1 MSEQHWQR
9 LFHQSQTDS
18 YARVAVTLLL
28 LNGVQVTDIAALAQA
43 DIDLEHGW
51 LTTQTGRTYPLVSY
65 AWDALAALLEAEPI
79 ISTTR
84 MEAAASVLT
93 HDETQAHRLLAGAI
107 WVTDETLAMTLET
120 SANSEMPI
128 LSLRFTFPFS
138 IADRLQAREISAVS
152 AQARHVLQS
161 AADWLVE
168 QMLTPKVHRL
178 LRVARLLRQG
188 SLVFLLSSTVV
199 NGLNLI
205 HNIFMGRL
213 LSPAD
218 YSQLTLIITL
228 QLLIG
233 LFPSA
238 LQTVTA
244 RFAARYQARDES
256 MLLHRLYQHTGRL
269 GWGIGGAFA
278 VLILL
283 LSPLLVTAFKLD
295 GVWLLLPVIGA
306 IPLFIRTGADRGLL
320 QGIGAYYWMSAV
332 YLGEGIVRLGISV
345 ALGYALIEVG
355 RSLEGSI
362 WGLAQS
368 MLVTWFIGWLALRHF
383 VNPVQAAA
391 PSNFQAERRG
401 WLQLGG
407 MTGLVLIGQMLIT
420 NSDFLLVKN
429 FFSPED
435 AGLYAAVSVLGRI
448 VYFGA
453 LPLTILLIPLIA
465 RRQALNQPTR
475 PILLLIIGGGVIVCG
490 GLVAGAVL
498 FAPDIV
504 RLLYGDAYIAA
515 SNLLAP
521 YALAAA
527 LYTLTN
533 LVVTYQIALGKG
545 GETWMPILAGA
556 LQVIAIILFHESLA
570 QVITIQILLMG
581 LLFILVLWRV
591 LRSHP
596 TLPLLPAPLLESQAR

>member
-1 MSEQHWQR
+1 MNEQYWQR
-9 LFHQSQTDS
+9 LFQQSQADI
-18 YARVAVTLLL
+18 YDRVAVTLLL
-28 LNGVQVTDIAALAQA
+28 LNGMHITEIAMLAQA
-43 DIDLEHGW
+43 DIDLEQGW
-51 LTTQTGRTYPLVSY
+51 LTTQAGRTYPLVSY
-65 AWDALAALLEAEPI
+65 SWDALAALVQAESKISPTKIEASAKAL
-79 ISTTR
+79 IS
-84 MEAAASVLT
+84 S
-93 HDETQAHRLLAGAI
+93 ETVAHRHLAGAI
-107 WVTDETLAMTLET
+107 WIADETLAMTLET
-120 SANSEMPI
+120 SANTETPI
-128 LSLRFTFPFS
+128 LPLRFTFPFS
-138 IADRLQAREISAVS
+138 IVDRLQAREISSVAT
-152 AQARHVLQS
+152 QARSVLQS
-161 AADWLVE
+161 AADWLVA
-168 QMLTPKVHRL
+168 QILTPKVHVLWRA
-178 LRVARLLRQG
+178 ARLLRQG

-205 HNIFMGRL
+205 HNILMGRL

-233 LFPSA
+233 VFPSVI
-238 LQTVTA
+238 QTVIA

-256 MLLHRLYQHTGRL
+256 MLLHALYRQNARL
-269 GWGIGGAFA
+269 GWGIGGALCI
-278 VLILL
+278 LILL
-283 LSPLLVTAFKLD
+283 LSPPLVTAFKLD
-295 GVWLLLPVIGA
+295 SAWLLLPVI
-306 IPLFIRTGADRGLL
+306 ISVPLFIRSGADRGLL

-332 YLGEGIVRLGISV
+332 YLAEGLVRLSISV
-345 ALGYALIEVG
+345 ALGYTLVQAG
-355 RSLEGSI
+355 RSLEGSV

-368 MLVTWFIGWLALRHF
+368 MFIAWFIGWLAVRHF
-383 VNPVQAAA
+383 VNPIKPDTRLNLRV
-391 PSNFQAERRG
+391 EKRD

-465 RRQALNQPTR
+465 RRQALNEPTR
-475 PILLLIIGGGVIVCG
+475 PILLLIIGGGIVVCG
-490 GLVAGAVL
+490 VLVAGAAL
-498 FAPDIV
+498 FAPDVV
-504 RLLYGDAYIAA
+504 RLLYGDAYITA

-545 GETWMPILAGA
+545 GETWMPILAGMA
-556 LQVIAIILFHESLA
+556 QVIVIIFFHESLA
-570 QVITIQILLMG
+570 QVITIQIVLMG
-581 LLFILVLWRV
+581 FLFTTVLWRV
-591 LRSHP
+591 LRLQP
-596 TLPLLPAPLLESQAR
+596 TQPLLPVPSIESQVR